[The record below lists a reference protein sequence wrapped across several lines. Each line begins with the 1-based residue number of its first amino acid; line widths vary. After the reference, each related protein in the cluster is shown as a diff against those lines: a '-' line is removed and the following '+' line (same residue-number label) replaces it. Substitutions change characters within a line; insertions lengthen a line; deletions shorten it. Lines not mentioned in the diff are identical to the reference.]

1 MQMVGSCCQQC
12 AESLWAKTSA
22 SALRRCEALRRRR
35 KQALD
40 ECDDEP
46 GAVEEEK
53 GAERLAVLVGQPSR
67 QAELKETEERRAG

>member
-1 MQMVGSCCQQC
+1 MQMVESCCQ
-12 AESLWAKTSA
+12 ESGECVWAKISA
-22 SALRRCEALRRRR
+22 SALQRREALRRWR

-40 ECDDEP
+40 ECDDEQ

-67 QAELKETEERRAG
+67 QEQTETAERREG